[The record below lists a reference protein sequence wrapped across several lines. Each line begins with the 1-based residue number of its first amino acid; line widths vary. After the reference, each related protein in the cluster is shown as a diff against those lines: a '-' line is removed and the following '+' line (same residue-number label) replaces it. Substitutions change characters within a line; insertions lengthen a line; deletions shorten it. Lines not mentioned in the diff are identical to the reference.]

1 MSDYYPMSYNH
12 SCPYDGT
19 CHLQE
24 FLLSCWLRREA
35 QACEHQMR
43 HENGLLCTPLL
54 FDVDNNSCSYHHS
67 CTHNH
72 SVPDYHTVPNN
83 HPSPNYQL
91 VHMQK
96 LLLPCAVCVG
106 TQARGSCVHGP
117 KWVLH

>member
-54 FDVDNNSCSYHHS
+54 FDVDNNSCSYCYACANNNPVSHHH
-67 CTHNH
+67 TL
-72 SVPDYHTVPNN
+72 PDYNPMPDDNTT
-83 HPSPNYQL
+83 
-91 VHMQK
+91 HMRIHRC
-96 LLLPCAVCVG
+96 LPEADG
-106 TQARGSCVHGP
+106 AEA
-117 KWVLH
+117 